1 MKRITSQKKDKK
13 HLAAGVAEQEARLRT
28 LIGIGEKGRLPMM
41 LQVVSIEGLTAN
53 SCTVCCPSGSQAQD
67 VLIVKCLN
75 GERFQIKIPENLKE
89 DAKFEVNLNSYEAI
103 YGFRDL
109 PKPAESNIITDL
121 EEVGKPQYR
130 RKPTRLVR
138 PSWGLEQLKVARS
151 LSADEANCMVCAIS
165 PPSVRYLQLRC

>member
-67 VLIVKCLN
+67 V
-75 GERFQIKIPENLKE
+75 
-89 DAKFEVNLNSYEAI
+89 
-103 YGFRDL
+103 
-109 PKPAESNIITDL
+109 
-121 EEVGKPQYR
+121 
-130 RKPTRLVR
+130 
-138 PSWGLEQLKVARS
+138 
-151 LSADEANCMVCAIS
+151 
-165 PPSVRYLQLRC
+165 